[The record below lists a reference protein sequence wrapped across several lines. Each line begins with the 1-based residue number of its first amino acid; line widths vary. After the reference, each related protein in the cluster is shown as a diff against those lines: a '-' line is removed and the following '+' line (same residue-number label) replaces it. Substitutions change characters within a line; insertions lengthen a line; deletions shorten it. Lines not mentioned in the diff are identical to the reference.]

1 MKTGQL
7 VVFEGPDGVGKSELA
22 ARFQSWLVG
31 HGFSAERLSFPGKE
45 EGTLGKLVY
54 DLHSSPERF
63 QVTGLTPASL
73 QALHIAAHLDAIE
86 RRIIPS
92 LKLNRTVVLDRF
104 WWSTYV
110 YGIAS
115 NVDREV
121 LNGMIGTEKA
131 AWGVVKPSVLFLV
144 DRAEPLRPERP
155 DEWGKCRETYRQLF
169 STERTQYPCEMI
181 ANEDYIEETVEQLIQ
196 SWQKRFGN
204 RTSGGV

>member
-22 ARFQSWLVG
+22 ARFQSWLEG

-54 DLHSSPERF
+54 DLHSSPEQF
-63 QVTGLTPASL
+63 KVSGLTPASL

-92 LKLNRTVVLDRF
+92 LNLNRTVVLDRF

-110 YGIAS
+110 YGVAS

-121 LNGMIGTEKA
+121 LNRMIGTEKA
-131 AWGVVKPSVLFLV
+131 AWGAVKPSVLFLV
-144 DRAEPLRPERP
+144 DRAEPLRPEP
-155 DEWGKCRETYRQLF
+155 PEVWGKCRDTYRQLF
-169 STERTQYPCEMI
+169 STERAQYPCEMI
-181 ANEDYIEETVEQLIQ
+181 ANAGYIEETVEQLIQ
-196 SWQKRFGN
+196 SWQKTFEN
-204 RTSGGV
+204 ATSEGA

>member
-1 MKTGQL
+1 MKTGPL

-31 HGFSAERLSFPGKE
+31 HGSAAELLSFPGKE

-54 DLHSSPERF
+54 DLHSCPERLH
-63 QVTGLTPASL
+63 VTALTPASL

-110 YGIAS
+110 YGVAS

-121 LNGMIGTEKA
+121 LNRMIGTEKA
-131 AWGVVKPSVLFLV
+131 AWGAAKPAVLFLV
-144 DRAEPLRPERP
+144 DRTEPLRPEP
-155 DEWGKCRETYRQLF
+155 PEVWGKCRDTYRQLF
-169 STERTQYPCEMI
+169 STERTQYPCETI
-181 ANEDYIEETVEQLIQ
+181 ANDGCIEETVEQLIQ
-196 SWQKRFGN
+196 SWQKRSEN
-204 RTSGGV
+204 TTSEGS